1 MGKGSNT
8 TTTNQNQTYTPA
20 GGAQIQ
26 GALSQAQNAAQL
38 PFNIPQAPVA
48 GFSQDQ
54 QTAFQNVNNAQGMA
68 QPYIN
73 QAQQL
78 FSPQGAQSFFNPAVD
93 AVTAQMQNVFGQ
105 QQQQNNASL
114 AQSAGGV
121 GADRIAVGQGNLA
134 NQQGLAAGQ
143 TYSNLW
149 NSAVQQAQGA
159 GYGTAALGSQAQ
171 NAALQ
176 GAQAQLGTGGLQQQL
191 QQAQLNS
198 PYQQQLAQAA
208 FPYQQ
213 AQFLAGIT
221 GALAPG
227 LGGTTSGTGQTT
239 GAAPSMLSQILGLGT
254 AGIGAAGSLGAF
266 GGSPSFGGGGAGK
279 GDAYGGSGSNPL
291 PGLSAS
297 DYGAGFARGGVANP
311 RFANGDI
318 GFAEG
323 GSPLDEM
330 DWPYGPRGASFNDRF
345 PANTSIG
352 PATAIPP
359 SSPQSAKDYPAGSDF
374 NPYRMIS
381 PETVTADAA
390 KDDALPD
397 AATPTA
403 GLSPVPPSAP
413 SQGLSAPTGG
423 IPQQSMPGA

>member
-121 GADRIAVGQGNLA
+121 GADR
-134 NQQGLAAGQ
+134 
-143 TYSNLW
+143 
-149 NSAVQQAQGA
+149 QAQGA

-191 QQAQLNS
+191 SQAQLNS
-198 PYQQQLAQAA
+198 PYQLALAQAA

-213 AQFLAGIT
+213 SGFLS
-221 GALAPG
+221 GAVGSLAPG
-227 LGGTTSGTGQTT
+227 LGGTTSGTGSTT
-239 GAAPSMLSQILGLGT
+239 G
-254 AGIGAAGSLGAF
+254 
-266 GGSPSFGGGGAGK
+266 
-279 GDAYGGSGSNPL
+279 
-291 PGLSAS
+291 
-297 DYGAGFARGGVANP
+297 
-311 RFANGDI
+311 
-318 GFAEG
+318 
-323 GSPLDEM
+323 
-330 DWPYGPRGASFNDRF
+330 
-345 PANTSIG
+345 PA
-352 PATAIPP
+352 
-359 SSPQSAKDYPAGSDF
+359 
-374 NPYRMIS
+374 
-381 PETVTADAA
+381 
-390 KDDALPD
+390 
-397 AATPTA
+397 
-403 GLSPVPPSAP
+403 
-413 SQGLSAPTGG
+413 
-423 IPQQSMPGA
+423 